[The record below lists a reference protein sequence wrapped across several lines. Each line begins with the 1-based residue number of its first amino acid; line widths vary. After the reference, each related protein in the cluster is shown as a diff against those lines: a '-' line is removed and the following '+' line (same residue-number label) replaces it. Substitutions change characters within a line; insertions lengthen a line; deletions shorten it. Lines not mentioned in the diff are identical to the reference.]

1 MSSMEISED
10 LSSIVP
16 DIKPVESKE
25 QGEVSDENVRFL
37 LQKIQRN
44 TYNSPGRPSFIS
56 QENIQ
61 HELRIFNFPNNSEFA
76 DTIRTNA
83 AETNAVIKDLKNT
96 LWGIGEELLIREPKE
111 GNSVSE
117 ESYYA
122 AYGINFL
129 AEVLS
134 KTGNDEI
141 SYRRRLDKEN
151 KVRFK
156 LSGDGTHAP
165 DKVYIFE
172 SVPSRKRG
180 RPAYIRWFIRPDAYS
195 GEATSENG
203 QIIKHVR
210 EARAK
215 LEVFSPELPYKSVSL
230 RIDSPLRYTAG
241 TFEYDVIIGKN
252 ESNLLD
258 QISLP
263 EPIGQVSGHHFI
275 SHVNDTNIEPSR
287 VYETIVTKLMQ
298 NTYS

>member
-1 MSSMEISED
+1 
-10 LSSIVP
+10 
-16 DIKPVESKE
+16 
-25 QGEVSDENVRFL
+25 
-37 LQKIQRN
+37 
-44 TYNSPGRPSFIS
+44 
-56 QENIQ
+56 
-61 HELRIFNFPNNSEFA
+61 
-76 DTIRTNA
+76 
-83 AETNAVIKDLKNT
+83 
-96 LWGIGEELLIREPKE
+96 
-111 GNSVSE
+111 
-117 ESYYA
+117 
-122 AYGINFL
+122 
-129 AEVLS
+129 
-134 KTGNDEI
+134 
-141 SYRRRLDKEN
+141 
-151 KVRFK
+151 
-156 LSGDGTHAP
+156 GDGTHAP

-275 SHVNDTNIEPSR
+275 S
-287 VYETIVTKLMQ
+287 
-298 NTYS
+298 